1 MEHKMTV
8 AQIQALYDL
17 AVLQHKHAR
26 EVYRRMEETSID
38 PENDAA
44 LASAGDA
51 AQFASGI
58 EHVAY
63 HLLKFAKRDAG
74 QE

>member
-17 AVLQHKHAR
+17 AVLQSNQASEAFRKMQA
-26 EVYRRMEETSID
+26 TSIIPD
-38 PENDAA
+38 GDEA
-44 LASAGDA
+44 LAAAGDA

-63 HLLKFAKRDAG
+63 HLLKFSKRDAG
-74 QE
+74 QD